1 MNSLSWRKIMLYSD
15 LCRPEVGKALSGCV
29 PAHLLHK
36 GWPFSLGAYRGLR
49 EKQHIPQLSNGRLEA
64 FWACHSFEKH
74 KAQDKWLCIKFNTS
88 FWCQPGPVCSTGFVN
103 PTAISMSSSER
114 RGVHACFLCYMVTH
128 TLARKE
134 RCVLDLLADLWLA
147 LQCCRFF
154 REQRS
159 SFLCCYFKAAFLL
172 PLITEAVCKLR
183 SFRNLNLS
191 VRAQRDPFIQGKIH
205 ALFGEGGKNK
215 FSASFLS
222 LTNFNTFNFL
232 ATVQVA
238 HDRNDNCPSIQW
250 GNISSVLQVWFVC
263 LFPTYL

>member
-1 MNSLSWRKIMLYSD
+1 MLAS
-15 LCRPEVGKALSGCV
+15 CV
-29 PAHLLHK
+29 
-36 GWPFSLGAYRGLR
+36 
-49 EKQHIPQLSNGRLEA
+49 I
-64 FWACHSFEKH
+64 
-74 KAQDKWLCIKFNTS
+74 WL
-88 FWCQPGPVCSTGFVN
+88 
-103 PTAISMSSSER
+103 
-114 RGVHACFLCYMVTH
+114 H
-128 TLARKE
+128 TLARKA

-154 REQRS
+154 REQHS

-238 HDRNDNCPSIQW
+238 HDRNDNCPSIQ
-250 GNISSVLQVWFVC
+250 
-263 LFPTYL
+263 